1 MVNYTAYRLSE
12 KDRLVLRTDI
22 LADFQGQRLGFK
34 TTYFEHTLGVAH
46 YFYDWLAFR
55 PEVRFDYTTGA
66 KAMDN
71 GTKRDMF
78 TVSADMII
86 RF

>member
-1 MVNYTAYRLSE
+1 MVNYTAYRLSD
-12 KDRLVLRTDI
+12 KDRLTLRTDI

-34 TTYFEHTLGVAH
+34 TTYFEHTLGLAH
-46 YFYDWLAFR
+46 YSYDWLMFR
-55 PEVRFDYTTGA
+55 PEVRFDYTTGP